1 MYTYKDSFLNTW
13 CKERR
18 VITQQPNNNIVHSS
32 TYLMYS
38 FLWGIFI
45 WIMVTRQFLLI
56 LFFISRRLGFCFAY
70 IVVAH
75 THIFLICNII
85 LHF

>member
-1 MYTYKDSFLNTW
+1 
-13 CKERR
+13 
-18 VITQQPNNNIVHSS
+18 
-32 TYLMYS
+32 
-38 FLWGIFI
+38 
-45 WIMVTRQFLLI
+45 MVTRQFLLI